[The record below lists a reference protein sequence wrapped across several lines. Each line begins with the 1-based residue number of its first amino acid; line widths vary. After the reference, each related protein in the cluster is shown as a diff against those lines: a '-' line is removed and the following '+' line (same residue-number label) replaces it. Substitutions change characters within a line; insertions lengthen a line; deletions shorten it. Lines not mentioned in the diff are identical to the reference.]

1 MEKTPADI
9 IILYKCTKN
18 HDHILYYSW
27 DIVRDG
33 CNCYFS
39 FWAIFA
45 LLHAPPPSAPPVTA
59 WKMKMKKKKKK
70 IEKKNKN
77 KKTTTGGIIF
87 ASIPKIMMTCC
98 TVPEIWCMTY
108 VIISHFG
115 LFFALLPLKISKKS
129 KKLLEI
135 SAFYTCVPKMM
146 IRWCMV
152 SGIWYPTDGCMD
164 RWTEKVTHRG
174 GCPT

>member
-70 IEKKNKN
+70 NRKKKQKQKN
-77 KKTTTGGIIF
+77 NNWRYHFRKYTKNHDDMLYCSWDMVHDICHYFSFWAIF
-87 ASIPKIMMTCC
+87 
-98 TVPEIWCMTY
+98 
-108 VIISHFG
+108 
-115 LFFALLPLKISKKS
+115 
-129 KKLLEI
+129 
-135 SAFYTCVPKMM
+135 
-146 IRWCMV
+146 
-152 SGIWYPTDGCMD
+152 
-164 RWTEKVTHRG
+164 
-174 GCPT
+174 CPFTP